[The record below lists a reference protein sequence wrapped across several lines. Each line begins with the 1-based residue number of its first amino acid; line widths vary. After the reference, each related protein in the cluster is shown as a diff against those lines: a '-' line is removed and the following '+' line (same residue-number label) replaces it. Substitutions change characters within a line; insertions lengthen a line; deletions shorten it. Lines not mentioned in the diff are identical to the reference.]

1 MLWRVDIP
9 NILKELYEDRDRVD
23 QAIAAMERLGA
34 TGQRR
39 RGRPPKWLVEA
50 RKGVKSDSAGDAIT
64 KKSRRQSKRKP
75 K

>member
-1 MLWRVDIP
+1 MDVQ
-9 NILKELYEDRDRVD
+9 NILRDRYEERERLD

-50 RKGVKSDSAGDAIT
+50 RKGE
-64 KKSRRQSKRKP
+64 KKPPELQGK
-75 K
+75 